1 MQICDVCIAFNGD
14 SNGPISHYMPTVN
27 NSFTAHVYGHN
38 GYIGAH
44 KWLLLSPRHLA
55 CPSNSAQVHLIFPDM
70 SRVTALQRPAG
81 GDAHGDIGGNRFAC
95 QSDDAID
102 GLIA

>member
-1 MQICDVCIAFNGD
+1 MQTFDVCIAFNGD

-44 KWLLLSPRHLA
+44 KWLPLLPRHLA
-55 CPSNSAQVHLIFPDM
+55 CPSNSAQVHLILSDM
-70 SRVTALQRPAG
+70 SRVNALALT
-81 GDAHGDIGGNRFAC
+81 IT
-95 QSDDAID
+95 
-102 GLIA
+102 